1 MNNQELIKIFND
13 FFLMVQEK
21 AFVIA
26 VIIGISLIIS
36 TVSLLSLPMN
46 AEHDEWWSYNTMR
59 EKMINSEDET
69 SDFTEMDENLKSNT
83 DEI

>member
-13 FFLMVQEK
+13 CFLMVQEK
-21 AFVIA
+21 AFVIT
-26 VIIGISLIIS
+26 IIIVISLIIS

-59 EKMINSEDET
+59 DKMINSDDKT
-69 SDFTEMDENLKSNT
+69 SDFTEMDENLKPNT

>member
-1 MNNQELIKIFND
+1 MNDQELFKIFND
-13 FFLMVQEK
+13 RFLMLQEK

-46 AEHDEWWSYNTMR
+46 AEHDEWRSYNTMR

-69 SDFTEMDENLKSNT
+69 SDFTEMDENLKPNT